1 MRYDGNIRT
10 ENRRGRRN
18 MTDFIASPMFARW
31 FLRHPPQRSLLL
43 CSPFLRGGTLE
54 RVLEFVGFP
63 ELRPEME
70 LKVLFRGLKRDFL
83 QGASDLA
90 AVELLRRMERQCG
103 GRVEVRL
110 LDNLHMKAYLV
121 DGKQLLISSG
131 NCTSRGFERT
141 GTEGNVEGGIAT
153 DDPTVVADF
162 LSYFD
167 SVYAAALPL
176 SARVGEYLDPEF
188 QDQVLRASA
197 HLTAGERRHSYAVPR
212 VSGPSVPAGEREER
226 DTGIPQ
232 HYTPEA
238 MEQTLRFLYG
248 HRGAPASATKTR
260 LAQVLG
266 SRAVK
271 QSDRNRKLYGVLKN
285 LQLLGLAQ
293 AGRMEGET
301 LPALTPLGI
310 RYMESGPE
318 ERRKLLRRRVL
329 LLPWFSEVM
338 ELDPEGRP
346 SGQALLDYLCR
357 AYGYKPSSAKR
368 YVPAIKHM
376 LAACGFGEED

>member
-31 FLRHPPQRSLLL
+31 FLRHPPRRSLLL

-197 HLTAGERRHSYAVPR
+197 HLTAEERRHSYVVPL
-212 VSGPSVPAGEREER
+212 VSGPSVPAG
-226 DTGIPQ
+226 
-232 HYTPEA
+232 
-238 MEQTLRFLYG
+238 
-248 HRGAPASATKTR
+248 
-260 LAQVLG
+260 
-266 SRAVK
+266 
-271 QSDRNRKLYGVLKN
+271 
-285 LQLLGLAQ
+285 
-293 AGRMEGET
+293 
-301 LPALTPLGI
+301 
-310 RYMESGPE
+310 
-318 ERRKLLRRRVL
+318 
-329 LLPWFSEVM
+329 
-338 ELDPEGRP
+338 
-346 SGQALLDYLCR
+346 
-357 AYGYKPSSAKR
+357 
-368 YVPAIKHM
+368 
-376 LAACGFGEED
+376 